1 MMPVSR
7 ILLVEDEPGLL
18 LTLTD
23 RLISKGYDVSSEAD
37 GEAGLAAA
45 MSPSDAF
52 DLIVLDV
59 MLPKKGGFEVCRK
72 LRQEGNRTPILM
84 LTARGQL
91 SDKVTGLELGA
102 DDYVTKPFEM
112 PELLARVEAL
122 LRRAPPRQSPQ
133 TYAFGTV
140 RVDWKNAAVT
150 RGGKAVELSAREF
163 QLLKYLIEHRGE
175 NIPREDLL
183 SKVWGYDAHMNT
195 RTVDVH
201 MVWLRQK
208 LEENPRY
215 PEYIVTI
222 RGFGYRFGDNISR
235 GC

>member
-1 MMPVSR
+1 MPVSR

-23 RLISKGYDVSSEAD
+23 RLISQGYEVESESD
-37 GEAGLAAA
+37 GEAGLARA
-45 MSPSDAF
+45 MPPNEPF
-52 DLIVLDV
+52 DLILLDV
-59 MLPKKGGFEVCRK
+59 MLPKKNGFEVCRY
-72 LRQEGNRTPILM
+72 LRRERNLTPILM
-84 LTARGQL
+84 LTAKGQL
-91 SDKVTGLELGA
+91 ADKVSGLQLGA
-102 DDYVTKPFEM
+102 DDYLTKPFEM

-122 LRRAPPRQSPQ
+122 LRRAPVRPGPQ
-133 TYAFGTV
+133 LYQFGSV
-140 RVDWKNAAVT
+140 KVDWKNATVT
-150 RGGKAVELSAREF
+150 RAGQPVELSAREF
-163 QLLKYLIEHRGE
+163 QLLKYLIEHRGQ

-183 SKVWGYDAHMNT
+183 SKVWGYDTQMNT

-222 RGFGYRFGDNISR
+222 RGFGYRFG
-235 GC
+235 GA

>member
-1 MMPVSR
+1 MIPISR

-23 RLISKGYDVSSEAD
+23 RLISKGYEVASESD
-37 GEAGLAAA
+37 GEAGLATA
-45 MSPSDAF
+45 MSPTDPF
-52 DLIVLDV
+52 DLVILDV
-59 MLPKKGGFEVCRK
+59 MLPKKSGLDVCRK
-72 LRQEGNRTPILM
+72 MRQERNMTPILM

-91 SDKVTGLELGA
+91 NDKVTGLQLGA
-102 DDYVTKPFEM
+102 DDYLTKPFEM

-122 LRRAPPRQSPQ
+122 LRRAPTRPSAQV
-133 TYAFGTV
+133 YEFGSV

-150 RGGKAVELSAREF
+150 KGGQPVDMSAREF
-163 QLLKYLIEHRGE
+163 QLLKYLIDHRGE
-175 NIPREDLL
+175 TIPREDLL
-183 SKVWGYDAHMNT
+183 SKVWGYDSQMNT

-222 RGFGYRFGDNISR
+222 RGFGYRFGGGN
-235 GC
+235 